1 MNKDQLSWQE
11 FFKKSQGRKSIPK
24 KINDFNGREK
34 EVFEIFEKHQNN
46 NLHKMKPIPV
56 CKIPDKLK

>member
-1 MNKDQLSWQE
+1 MEWAMQQ
-11 FFKKSQGRKSIPK
+11 KKLDK